1 MDLTQFWD
9 NKDEQPLDRIVNDG
23 GMCAIFRKI
32 ACIGD
37 SLSSGEFEGKTADG
51 QKSYHDMFEYSWGQY
66 IARAAGNTVYN
77 FSRGGMTAQEYCD
90 AFAKMNGLWDKDKA
104 CQAYIIALGVNDI
117 IRAMANKEQ
126 LGGTDDVNIGDRRK
140 NKPTFAGY
148 YAMIIQRIREIQPKA
163 RIFLVT
169 LPHSC
174 RGAEREVYEDRH
186 RELLYDFSKLFEYT
200 YVVDLR
206 KYAPVYDG
214 EFKDRFYLGGHMNPM
229 GYIFTAKIIASYIDY
244 IIRHNYDDFRQV
256 GFIGTDYCN
265 ADYKR

>member
-90 AFAKMNGLWDKDKA
+90 AFAKMNGLWDKEKA

-174 RGAEREVYEDRH
+174 RRAEREVYEDRH
-186 RELLYDFSKLFEYT
+186 RELLYEFS
-200 YVVDLR
+200 
-206 KYAPVYDG
+206 
-214 EFKDRFYLGGHMNPM
+214 FKDRFYLGGHMNPM